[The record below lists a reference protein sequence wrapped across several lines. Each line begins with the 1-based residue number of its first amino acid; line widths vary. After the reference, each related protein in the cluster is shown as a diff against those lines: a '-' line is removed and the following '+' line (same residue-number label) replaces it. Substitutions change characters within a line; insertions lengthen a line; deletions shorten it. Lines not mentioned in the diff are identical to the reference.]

1 MTAPTPP
8 PSSSSPS
15 YNYGLK
21 MQAVKLRFGF
31 FCISVQR
38 SHSADLYHYC
48 LFGGQHTCRRPHGP
62 PPHTHTSHHRCIAL
76 PHTFSHS
83 SVRGL
88 LIYAWVV
95 FKTFNAGVYIML
107 LKGFVDKLKMP
118 QCYIILFE
126 SRLSVQTWG
135 FMTDNQP
142 TVYLTKW
149 S

>member
-1 MTAPTPP
+1 MTTPP

-15 YNYGLK
+15 YKYGWK
-21 MQAVKLRFGF
+21 MLAVKPRFGF

-38 SHSADLYHYC
+38 SHSADLCHYW
-48 LFGGQHTCRRPHGP
+48 LFGGQHT
-62 PPHTHTSHHRCIAL
+62 HTSHHSCIAL

-95 FKTFNAGVYIML
+95 FNTVNAGVYIVL

-118 QCYIILFE
+118 QCYIFLCE

-135 FMTDNQP
+135 LMTDNQP
-142 TVYLTKW
+142 TVYLIKC